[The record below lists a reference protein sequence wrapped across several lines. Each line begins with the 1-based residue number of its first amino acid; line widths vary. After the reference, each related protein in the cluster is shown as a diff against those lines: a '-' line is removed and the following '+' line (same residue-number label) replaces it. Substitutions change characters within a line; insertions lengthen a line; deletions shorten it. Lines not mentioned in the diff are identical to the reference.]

1 MEIKADNGTTV
12 QVTHNTISIQGEG
25 EIAVAVLTHEQAVA
39 VLNELYK
46 HHKDPRKF
54 TDPEMEWLE
63 GHPDALELVADYHDL
78 QMTQGEP
85 MGFDCSGNQK
95 RYDELK
101 ERAGTI
107 RAAWEN
113 GDKI

>member
-1 MEIKADNGTTV
+1 MEIKTKNAVTV
-12 QVTHNTISIQGEG
+12 KVTQHTISLTGEF
-25 EIAVAVLTHEQAVA
+25 ADVVAVLNKEQAA
-39 VLNELYK
+39 AIMNELYK

-95 RYDELK
+95 RYNELK

-107 RAAWEN
+107 RAASEN
-113 GDKI
+113 GDKE